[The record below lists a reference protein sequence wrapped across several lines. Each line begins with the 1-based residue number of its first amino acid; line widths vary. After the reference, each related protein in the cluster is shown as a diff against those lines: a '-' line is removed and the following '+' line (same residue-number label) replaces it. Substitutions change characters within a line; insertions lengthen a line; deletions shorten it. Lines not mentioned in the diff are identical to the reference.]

1 MNSSGHTGEKID
13 DTRFVTVSV
22 YCQGSSNSYSAQYD
36 SCTCVG
42 ELIRNLC
49 VNLNIDPDTRDG
61 VTLNV
66 AVARQIPSGEF
77 SVWTYNPHCSLR
89 STLSPA
95 ESLVDTLSL
104 SFQILDEI
112 MPPWCCRSTWCS
124 SIRQNSVIWITRDI
138 CGDRLFVR
146 EIFIVHHLRK
156 VLLKQRRSFWFSWML
171 CDKDPNQRR
180 NSRGRLPNTDL
191 VYYCMES

>member
-1 MNSSGHTGEKID
+1 MID
-13 DTRFVTVSV
+13 DMRSVTVTV
-22 YCQGSSNSYSAQYD
+22 YCQGSSSSYSAQYD

-66 AVARQIPSGEF
+66 AVTRKIPSGEF

-89 STLSPA
+89 SALSPE

-104 SFQILDEI
+104 SFQILDD
-112 MPPWCCRSTWCS
+112 
-124 SIRQNSVIWITRDI
+124 Q
-138 CGDRLFVR
+138 
-146 EIFIVHHLRK
+146 
-156 VLLKQRRSFWFSWML
+156 ML
-171 CDKDPNQRR
+171 P
-180 NSRGRLPNTDL
+180 
-191 VYYCMES
+191 